1 MTAFPTSVEAAAAT
15 SGVLRAGSTDLSELR
30 RLGVSL
36 GDLVDLRD
44 VPGLDAVTFA
54 EGVLTIGA
62 RVRIADLA
70 AHPESARAPAVRQ
83 AAGGLATPQIRAV
96 ATVAGN
102 LLQRNRCWYFRNREL
117 TCHQKGGQVCLAR
130 AGHADRHAVFD
141 AGAGCA
147 NVHASTLAMVFL
159 LHDAEVDVLGAP
171 SRTVAALLGDGSDS
185 TRDHALE
192 PGALITAIRVPVLE
206 GERGGYMRA
215 AQRAFAE
222 WPAVEAGARLVVVDG
237 LVSVARVALGAVGR
251 VPRRLPLVEAALV
264 GGPATPEAFAR
275 AAALASTG
283 ASPLPGSA
291 WKLPLLAAC
300 VEDALALA
308 LEVA

>member
-1 MTAFPTSVEAAAAT
+1 MIAFPTSPSAAAALG
-15 SGVLRAGSTDLSELR
+15 GVVRAGSTDLSETR
-30 RLGVSL
+30 RLGLAS

-44 VPGLDAVTFA
+44 CAGLEDVAFA
-54 EGVLTIGA
+54 DGVLTIGA

-70 AHPESARAPAVRQ
+70 VHPEAQRAPAVAR

-117 TCHQKGGQVCLAR
+117 TCHQKGGHTCLAR

-141 AGAGCA
+141 AGVGCA
-147 NVHASTLAMVFL
+147 NVHASTLAMVLL
-159 LHDAEVDVLGAP
+159 LHDAEVDVLGGP
-171 SRTVAALLGDGSDS
+171 SRTVAALLGDGKDS
-185 TRDHALE
+185 SRDHALE

-215 AQRAFAE
+215 IQRAFAE

-237 LVSVARVALGAVGR
+237 AVTVARVALGAVGR

-264 GGPATPEAFAR
+264 GGLATPEAFAK
-275 AAALASTG
+275 AALLATDG

-291 WKLPLLAAC
+291 WKVALLAAC
-300 VEDALALA
+300 VEDALANA
-308 LEVA
+308 VEAA